1 MLHNEMETAAASAN
15 VQACPPCGLV
25 DGAAASSCAE
35 LAGPA
40 GEHAMEPFMAITK
53 ALADENRVR
62 ILLALRAGELCVCQ
76 IVELAQLAT
85 STVSRHMSV
94 LKHAKL
100 VESRKDGRWMYY
112 RLPEA
117 GASEL
122 VQRAIHWVSHMLDHD
137 LSVLRDA
144 QRLAEICSVHPSS
157 LCANQTN
164 GKHPCNDNQPS
175 SSQVKSCAN

>member
-1 MLHNEMETAAASAN
+1 MLHTEMETAAASARS
-15 VQACPPCGLV
+15 QACPPHGSVKDVPAIL
-25 DGAAASSCAE
+25 CAD
-35 LAGPA
+35 LSGPA

-94 LKHAKL
+94 LKQAKL
-100 VESRKDGRWMYY
+100 VQSRKDGRWMYY

-117 GASEL
+117 NAPEL
-122 VQRAIHWVSHMLDHD
+122 VQRAIHWVSHMLGRD

-144 QRLAEICSVHPSS
+144 RQLAEICSADPHS
-157 LCANQTN
+157 LCAAQTN
-164 GKHPCNDNQPS
+164 GKHPCNPNQPS
-175 SSQVKSCAN
+175 SPEVKSCSN

>member
-1 MLHNEMETAAASAN
+1 MNSEMETAAASAKG
-15 VQACPPCGLV
+15 QACPPRGLV
-25 DGAAASSCAE
+25 DDVPASSCAN

-62 ILLALRAGELCVCQ
+62 ILLALRGGELCVCQ

-117 GASEL
+117 DAPEL
-122 VQRAIHWVSHMLDHD
+122 VQRAIHWVSRMLGRD

-144 QRLAEICSVHPSS
+144 RQLTEICSVLPGGPCAGQANGRHACHQNQEPSEVS
-157 LCANQTN
+157 
-164 GKHPCNDNQPS
+164 PCLN
-175 SSQVKSCAN
+175 

>member
-1 MLHNEMETAAASAN
+1 
-15 VQACPPCGLV
+15 
-25 DGAAASSCAE
+25 
-35 LAGPA
+35 
-40 GEHAMEPFMAITK
+40 MAITK

-117 GASEL
+117 DAPEI
-122 VQRAIHWVSHMLDHD
+122 VQRAIDWVSHMLNRD

-144 QRLAEICSVHPSS
+144 KQLAEICSVHPRS
-157 LCANQTN
+157 LCAGQAN
-164 GKHPCNDNQPS
+164 GRHSCN
-175 SSQVKSCAN
+175 